1 MLHFLVEWPLNRK
14 VDFIYDIL
22 CMFVNCVLF
31 YIHTDCKAYALESI
45 NILRKYSA
53 MLDIPISYLLSSY
66 WYILSLRERKIL
78 KVRQKDVG

>member
-1 MLHFLVEWPLNRK
+1 MLHFLGKWPLNHK
-14 VDFIYDIL
+14 VDFIYDTL
-22 CMFVNCVLF
+22 CMIVNYVLF
-31 YIHTDCKAYALESI
+31 YVHTDCKAYALESI

-78 KVRQKDVG
+78 KVRHKDVG